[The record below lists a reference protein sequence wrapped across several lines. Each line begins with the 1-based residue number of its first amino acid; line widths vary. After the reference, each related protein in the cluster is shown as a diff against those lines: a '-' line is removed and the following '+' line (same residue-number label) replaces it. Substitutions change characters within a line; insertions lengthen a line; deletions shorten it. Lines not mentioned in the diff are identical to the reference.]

1 MASGNPIDTS
11 FYTYLIYLI
20 LGLALITL
28 LPEQYRVMMIA
39 ILILGGFAAIGS
51 NLTDLGNILSGQII
65 TTVNSNTGNSST
77 GTVGIG
83 A

>member
-51 NLTDLGNILSGQII
+51 NLTDLGNILSGKII